1 MSTVQVNGPQRSS
14 SIDIRWRSILDGVRY
29 AFRLKYRERYD
40 CWDIQ
45 IATAQGEVVIDG
57 IRVAE
62 GNDMLAAWTDPRL
75 PPGQLVCVDT
85 RGLGEHPTRDDWRDR
100 HILTYTSPSG
110 VVEDNELSSVLEV
123 LPPG

>member
-1 MSTVQVNGPQRSS
+1 MSTVQVNGPQLSS

-45 IATAQGEVVIDG
+45 IATSQGEVVIDG
-57 IRVAE
+57 IRVTE

-75 PPGQLVCVDT
+75 PPGQLACVDT
-85 RGLGEHPTRDDWRDR
+85 RGLGEHPTRNDWRGR
-100 HILTYTSPSG
+100 HILTYTSPSTE
-110 VVEDNELSSVLEV
+110 VEDNELSSALED
-123 LPPG
+123 PPS

>member
-1 MSTVQVNGPQRSS
+1 MTVQVNGPQLST

-45 IATAQGEVVIDG
+45 IATSQGEIVIDG
-57 IRVAE
+57 IRVTE
-62 GNDMLAAWTDPRL
+62 GNDMLCAWTDPRL
-75 PPGQLVCVDT
+75 PPGQLICVDT
-85 RGLGEHPTRDDWRDR
+85 LGLGAHPTRNDWIER

-110 VVEDNELSSVLEV
+110 EVESDDLSATLEV
-123 LPPG
+123 PPPL